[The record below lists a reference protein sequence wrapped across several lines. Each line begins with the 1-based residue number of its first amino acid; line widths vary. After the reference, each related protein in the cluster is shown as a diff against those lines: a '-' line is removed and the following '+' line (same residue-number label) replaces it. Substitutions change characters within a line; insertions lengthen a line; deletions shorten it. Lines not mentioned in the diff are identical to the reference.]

1 MAYNRQPQQLTFT
14 KKTCRFCEQRIDF
27 IDYKDVKSLQ
37 KFVNSIGKIDPRKR
51 TGNCPKHQRAL
62 ASAIKKSRIM
72 ALMPF
77 TNR

>member
-1 MAYNRQPQQLTFT
+1 MAYNRQQPQQIFI

-37 KFVNSIGKIDPRKR
+37 KYVNSTAKIDPRKR
-51 TGNCPKHQRAL
+51 NGNCPKHQRAL
-62 ASAIKKSRIM
+62 STAIKRCRIM
-72 ALMPF
+72 ALLPF

>member
-1 MAYNRQPQQLTFT
+1 MAYQRQPQPQIFI

-27 IDYKDVKSLQ
+27 IDYKDFKSLQ
-37 KFVNSIGKIDPRKR
+37 KYVNSIGKIDPRKR
-51 TGNCPKHQRAL
+51 NGNCPKHQRAL
-62 ASAIKKSRIM
+62 ALAIKKSRIM